1 LPRRERMKNEGGFTY
16 PVSLCL
22 LVFFSLLLL
31 ITVDQNL
38 AEKRFYKDTEVILI
52 QEYYLLS
59 AVKKAETLLKENNLP
74 ETGTFLYTKGTVGYQ
89 TRVLPE
95 GLAEITFT
103 VKLFTKEQWVGVGHF
118 DTVRKKLV
126 KWMEKS

>member
-1 LPRRERMKNEGGFTY
+1 MKNERGFTY
-16 PVSLCL
+16 PVSLCM

-31 ITVDQNL
+31 ITVEQNM
-38 AEKRFYKDTEVILI
+38 AEKRFYKDTEVILV

-59 AVKKAETLLKENNLP
+59 AVKRAEGLLKENNLSQ
-74 ETGTFLYTKGTVGYQ
+74 TGTFLYTKGTVAYQ
-89 TRVLPE
+89 TRALPE

-118 DTVRKKLV
+118 DTVQKKLV